1 MGISMMGIGVSF
13 FLPPP
18 PVLLYSAAG
27 WKKCGNQ
34 IVNLSRF
41 FVALCVTV
49 LAAAP
54 AKAIVEF
61 NWTGECTSGCVGEAS
76 ATWTFSDDFESALTS
91 RGGGSALEDG
101 VVDNFL
107 LSFEYSSSSILAA
120 SGGTPFSVTGA
131 DGIIN
136 RVAFTTPV
144 GTPTLSINETD
155 IHDPGVST
163 GFIPDGNWLFILAPN
178 IPQNPFGANGF
189 SDSGINGVSERV
201 SNVPLPASG
210 LLLLAAMVGFGW
222 RARRT
227 A

>member
-1 MGISMMGIGVSF
+1 M
-13 FLPPP
+13 
-18 PVLLYSAAG
+18 
-27 WKKCGNQ
+27 
-34 IVNLSRF
+34 NLSKF

-54 AKAIVEF
+54 AKAIVVF

-76 ATWTFSDDFESALTS
+76 ATWTFTDDFESALTP

-163 GFIPDGNWLFILAPN
+163 GFIPSFPGGNWLFLLAPN
-178 IPQNPFGANGF
+178 IQQNPFGANAF
-189 SDSGINGVSERV
+189 NDSGINGVSERV
-201 SNVPLPASG
+201 SSVPLPASG
-210 LLLLAAMVGFGW
+210 LLLLTALVGFGW
-222 RARRT
+222 RARRS